1 MRRPCSAGPLLS
13 LPRSVGQRDRRVATS
28 VATSARGDTA
38 TGCVSGR
45 VATASRPTR
54 SERRREQVRQDGS
67 FAKKQEGRTV
77 ILLVAARARE
87 EPPATPASVRQRTRE
102 CPIQGSACEAGA
114 RRTRVSRLGDA
125 HDDAGTAASRTIWR
139 RSLSSG
145 RGPRLTPSPR
155 RRRTAR
161 AVAWLCAEG
170 LGSVRLDR
178 RGWLDAR
185 DSPFGVPRRCSLSLH
200 PRNARVGRAAS
211 GRTVMQS
218 RPGPGECA
226 DACDGGQPA
235 G

>member
-125 HDDAGTAASRTIWR
+125 RRRYRRVANDLAPLSEFRPRPAPDAVASAPADSPRGGLALRGGVRIGSPRSAWMARRSGQALRGTTEMFALASSEERSRRPCSVRSNGHAESAGTW
-139 RSLSSG
+139 
-145 RGPRLTPSPR
+145 
-155 RRRTAR
+155 
-161 AVAWLCAEG
+161 
-170 LGSVRLDR
+170 
-178 RGWLDAR
+178 
-185 DSPFGVPRRCSLSLH
+185 
-200 PRNARVGRAAS
+200 
-211 GRTVMQS
+211 
-218 RPGPGECA
+218 
-226 DACDGGQPA
+226 
-235 G
+235 